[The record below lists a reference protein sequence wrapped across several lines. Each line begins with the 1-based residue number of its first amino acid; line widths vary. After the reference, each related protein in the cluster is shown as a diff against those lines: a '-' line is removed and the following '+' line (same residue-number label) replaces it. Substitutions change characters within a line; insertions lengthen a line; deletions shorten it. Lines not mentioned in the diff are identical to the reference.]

1 MSASDE
7 VTGLIATLPST
18 LANGPAWLNTIRET
32 AANAVRGEGFP
43 GKKHEAWRFTSVR
56 DVVDREL
63 APLGG
68 DVSAARD
75 LADRL
80 LGDDGAFR
88 VVLANGRP
96 ETIDGAPDGVSVRG
110 LNAVLAESP
119 GALEGSLGTMAATNH
134 FAGLNAAMFEDGIV
148 IDVDAGAVVETPIHL
163 VYVAS
168 GSGAAH
174 PRVLIRA
181 GKNSQC
187 TVVETFVDADAAL
200 GSGAHLSN
208 VVTEV
213 SLAQSARLE
222 HVRVTMGSPR
232 AMQIAALAVSQD
244 RDSFYASRVVALGG
258 KLGRLDIEVR
268 LEGKG
273 AETELD
279 GVYHVSGSDH
289 VDHQI
294 RVVHANEHGS
304 SHVRYRGLLDGRG
317 HAVFNAMGIA
327 ERDAFGTSAHQE
339 NRNLLL
345 SAEARVDTKPHL
357 EIDTDDIV
365 ASHGSTVGALDE
377 KQAFYL
383 RSRGI
388 PAAEARDLLTFAFV
402 QELLDR
408 IPHAATARRCTE
420 AVLARL
426 PHGDRMREVL
436 GS

>member
-1 MSASDE
+1 MTAPSQS
-7 VTGLIATLPST
+7 GLLATLPSS
-18 LANGPAWLNTIRET
+18 LPNGPAWLNTIREG
-32 AANAVRGEGFP
+32 AAATVREGGFP

-63 APLGG
+63 TPVEG
-68 DVSAARD
+68 DPEAARG

-80 LGDDGAFR
+80 LSDDGAFR

-96 ETIDGAPDGVSVRG
+96 EAIEGAPDGVTVRSLRSV
-110 LNAVLAESP
+110 LSESP
-119 GALEGSLGTMAATNH
+119 GALEGALGTLARADH
-134 FAGLNAAMFEDGIV
+134 FAGLNAAMFEDGVV
-148 IDVDAGAVVETPIHL
+148 IEVAQGSAVETPIHL
-163 VYVAS
+163 VYVAT

-181 GKNSQC
+181 GENSHC

-200 GSGAHLSN
+200 GGDPHLSN

-213 SLAQSARLE
+213 SLAQAARLE

-232 AMQIAALAVSQD
+232 AMQIAQLAVSQG

-258 KLGRLDIEVR
+258 KLGRLDIDVR
-268 LEGKG
+268 LEGRG
-273 AETELD
+273 AETQLD
-279 GVYHVSGSDH
+279 GVYHVSGTDH

-294 RVVHANEHGS
+294 RVVHANEQGS

-365 ASHGSTVGALDE
+365 ASHGSTVGSLDE

-408 IPHAATARRCTE
+408 IPHAPTTRRCTE

-426 PHGDRMREVL
+426 PHGERMREVL
-436 GS
+436 EP